1 MPPRSPKPWD
11 FALTLDPD
19 SQQPR
24 FLQIAHSLSA
34 GIRSGRLRPGDM
46 LPSSRMLASTLGVHR
61 NTVLA
66 AYQELESEGWIKTE
80 PAVGTFVSRTIPED
94 LPRPFLKPDT
104 PQPTSF
110 AAPGFDLPP
119 PPIRYEV
126 RSYPPGML
134 VMGSGTP
141 DARLIPSEELAR
153 AYRRALRIGGQAL
166 LNYGDPRGHERLRTA
181 LAAML
186 SSRRGL
192 AVRPDNLLVTRGSQ
206 MAIDLVARALL
217 RPGDVVAVEA
227 LGYRPA
233 WEALRLTGAE
243 LVPIQV
249 DAGGLDVEALE
260 RLALDRPLRALYV
273 TPHHQYPTTVT
284 MDPGRRLR
292 LLELARTH
300 GFAVLE
306 DDYDHE
312 FHYEGRP
319 VMPLASGDR
328 AGMVVYVGTM
338 SKILAPGLRL
348 GFVAAPRSLV
358 ERIAEL
364 RVHVDRQG
372 DLAQEYAVAQ
382 LLEDGILQRHVRRV
396 GREYQDRRDALAEAL
411 DRRFGES
418 LAVHLPAGGLA
429 LWVRTDPSLDAQAWS
444 ERALDHGVA
453 FMPGRRFSFADANI
467 DHLRLGFAMLNPSE
481 LAEAVRRM
489 AKAARIGSSQPKPR
503 PLLP

>member
-1 MPPRSPKPWD
+1 MPQRASKPWD
-11 FALTLDPD
+11 FVLDLDPVGP
-19 SQQPR
+19 QPR
-24 FLQIAHSLSA
+24 FVQIAQALSK
-34 GIRSGRLRPGDM
+34 GVRSGRLKPGDM
-46 LPSSRMLASTLGVHR
+46 LPSSRALAETLGVHR

-66 AYQELESEGWIKTE
+66 AYQELESEGWIATE
-80 PAVGTFVSRTIPED
+80 PAVGTYVSRSIPAD
-94 LPRPFLKPDT
+94 LARPFATRGRAVPESQEAL
-104 PQPTSF
+104 
-110 AAPGFDLPP
+110 GFTLPP

-126 RSYPPGML
+126 RQYAPGTL

-141 DARLIPSEELAR
+141 DARLIPIDELAR
-153 AYRRALRIGGQAL
+153 AYRRALKIGGQAL

-192 AVRPDNLLVTRGSQ
+192 SVRTENVLVTRGSQ
-206 MAIDLVARALL
+206 MALDLVARTLL
-217 RPGDVVAVEA
+217 RPGDTVAVEA

-243 LVPIQV
+243 LIPLPV
-249 DAGGLDVEALE
+249 DERGLDVDALE
-260 RLALDRPLRALYV
+260 AVMQQRPLRALYV

-284 MDPGRRLR
+284 LDPGRRLR
-292 LLELARTH
+292 LLELARQH
-300 GFAVLE
+300 GIAILE

-319 VMPLASGDR
+319 VTPLASSDR
-328 AGMVVYVGTM
+328 HGVVVYVGTM

-348 GFVAAPRSLV
+348 GFVAAPTALI

-382 LLEDGILQRHVRRV
+382 LLEDGILQRHVWRV
-396 GREYQDRRDALAEAL
+396 GREYAVRREALAEAL
-411 DRRFGES
+411 ERQFGDRVAFR
-418 LAVHLPAGGLA
+418 LPAGGLA
-429 LWVRTDPSLDAQAWS
+429 LWVNTDPSLDVRAWS
-444 ERALDHGVA
+444 ERGLSHGVA
-453 FMPGRRFSFADANI
+453 FMPGQRFSFSEDNLSY
-467 DHLRLGFAMLNPSE
+467 LRLGFAMLTPAE

-489 AKAARIGSSQPKPR
+489 AIAAQS
-503 PLLP
+503 